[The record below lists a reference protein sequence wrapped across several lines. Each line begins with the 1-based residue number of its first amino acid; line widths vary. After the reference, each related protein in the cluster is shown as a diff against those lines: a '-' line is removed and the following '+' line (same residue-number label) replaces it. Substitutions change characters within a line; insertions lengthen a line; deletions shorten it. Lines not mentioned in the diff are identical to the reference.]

1 MKVLLVEDHAVVR
14 EGVRR
19 LLSAMPAVEILE
31 AGSGQEALASFRRER
46 PDVVVLDLNLP
57 GMTGLEVLRRLKA
70 EDDRASVV
78 VLSMHAEPLYAQR
91 ALQGGARGYVSKSA
105 PAEELVAAVER
116 VAGGGRYVERELA
129 IELSFQSAP
138 QDDPLSQLTVRESD
152 ILRLLGEGKSLA
164 GIAESLGVAYK
175 TVANALSTI
184 KQKLGVQ
191 RTADLIRL
199 SIEMRRG

>member
-1 MKVLLVEDHAVVR
+1 MKVLLVEDHQVVR

-19 LLSAMPAVEILE
+19 LLSGMPSVEILE
-31 AGSGQEALASFRRER
+31 AGDGQEALASFRRDR

-70 EDDRASVV
+70 EDDGASVV

-138 QDDPLSQLTVRESD
+138 DQDPLSQLTVRESD

-175 TVANALSTI
+175 TVANSLSTI
-184 KQKLGVQ
+184 KQKLGVE